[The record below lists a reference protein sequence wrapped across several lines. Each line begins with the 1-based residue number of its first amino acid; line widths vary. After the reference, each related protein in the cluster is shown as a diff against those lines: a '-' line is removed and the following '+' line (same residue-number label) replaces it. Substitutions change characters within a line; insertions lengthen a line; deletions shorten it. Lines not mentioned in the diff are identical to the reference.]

1 MEESETVARNPA
13 EHRRR
18 LAELED
24 RLRIEAAAREQAERR
39 LEEVLSMVSH
49 RLRTPLAGLVGLT
62 ELLLEREYP
71 ADKQRYFLNALH
83 AEARRLTDLLDELL
97 ELPEPGDG

>member
-1 MEESETVARNPA
+1 MGKSEATARELE

-24 RLRIEAAAREQAERR
+24 ELRIETAARKRAEKR
-39 LEEVLSMVSH
+39 LQEVLSMVSH

-71 ADKQRYFLNALH
+71 ADKQRYFLTALH

>member
-1 MEESETVARNPA
+1 MGKSETAARELE

-24 RLRIEAAAREQAERR
+24 RLRIETAARARAERR
-39 LEEVLSMVSH
+39 MEEVHSVVAH

-62 ELLLEREYP
+62 ELMLEREYS
-71 ADKQRYFLNALH
+71 ADKQRDFLTALH
-83 AEARRLTDLLDELL
+83 AEARRLTDLLGDLL
-97 ELPEPGDG
+97 ELPEPGNG